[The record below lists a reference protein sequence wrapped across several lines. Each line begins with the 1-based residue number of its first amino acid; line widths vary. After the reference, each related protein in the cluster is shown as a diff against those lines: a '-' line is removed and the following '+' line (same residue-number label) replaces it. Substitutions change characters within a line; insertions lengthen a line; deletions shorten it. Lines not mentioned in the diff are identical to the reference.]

1 VTIPLINLLSGSN
14 ILARYWYIVVVNIK
28 QISMKANTLLT
39 FRAMQLAIIGA
50 EVLRASRKVDTL
62 ILNGIDTIV
71 IGDNI
76 EITEVSL
83 VKDVV
88 LVTIGET
95 SSYVCI
101 RSLSDEVVDEIIE
114 TMSVKALDLADYD
127 VMVEANNLEGEV
139 NPHNWRV

>member
-1 VTIPLINLLSGSN
+1 
-14 ILARYWYIVVVNIK
+14 
-28 QISMKANTLLT
+28 MKANTLLR
-39 FRAMQLAIIGA
+39 FRTMQLAIIGA
-50 EVLRASRKVDTL
+50 EGLRTSRKIETL
-62 ILNGIDTIV
+62 ILNGIDTIT
-71 IGDNI
+71 IGDSL

-101 RSLSDEVVDEIIE
+101 RSLSDEVIDEIIE
-114 TMSVKALDLADYD
+114 TMAVKALDLADYD